1 MTISNTAADRGMSQP
16 DTGGEEDS
24 FTEES
29 ESSEDSDDD
38 DDARGSRL
46 GHAYVGSIASTYW
59 RPERTDRGEG
69 LSTVDERWHLCRA
82 MSTVKAK
89 LPGGSL

>member
-1 MTISNTAADRGMSQP
+1 VTISNTAADRGMSQP
-16 DTGGEEDS
+16 DTAGEEDS

-29 ESSEDSDDD
+29 ESSEDSDD

-69 LSTVDERWHLCRA
+69 LSIVDERWHLCRA

>member
-1 MTISNTAADRGMSQP
+1 MATARGP
-16 DTGGEEDS
+16 KTGSATSEEEDR

-38 DDARGSRL
+38 EGGSRL

-59 RPERTDRGEG
+59 RPERTDRGG
-69 LSTVDERWHLCRA
+69 LSTVDER
-82 MSTVKAK
+82 
-89 LPGGSL
+89 